1 MHNMEI
7 HNQSKYHQLIAL
19 KGRRE
24 LGYIAKMKVVWMFTS
39 VRILQHEWK
48 GYVESTNIFL
58 TTSCPSQ

>member
-39 VRILQHEWK
+39 VRILQHE
-48 GYVESTNIFL
+48 
-58 TTSCPSQ
+58 